1 MNTDTAVLL
10 LLAEERARRAEV
22 EAERDAL
29 AQRLEQI
36 EAGRD
41 QPEG

>member
-22 EAERDAL
+22 EAECE
-29 AQRLEQI
+29 RLRAEVERLQ
-36 EAGRD
+36 
-41 QPEG
+41 QT